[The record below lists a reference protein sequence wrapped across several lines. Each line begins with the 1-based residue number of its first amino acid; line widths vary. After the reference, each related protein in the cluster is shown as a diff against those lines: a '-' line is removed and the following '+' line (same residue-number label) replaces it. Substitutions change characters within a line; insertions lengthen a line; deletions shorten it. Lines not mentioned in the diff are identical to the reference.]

1 MLDML
6 SNLFVA
12 KIQHDKYAMDTT
24 LYDELELPTNCT
36 QDDIKLKYRTLAQ
49 IHHPDKGGSED
60 KFKRIKLAYEILS
73 DIDKRAHYDSTGE
86 HYEDAG
92 IDNEIMGRFAN
103 MVSHHT
109 QNLNPELDDLILKMK
124 VDIYE
129 AQRNTNSAINECDNS
144 IRKFNIISKK
154 IKLKKDEGENF
165 LKSIVETKITQKQ
178 NELAGHKRTMIV
190 FIKMLD
196 ILENY
201 HYSMDDWQLL
211 IK

>member
-12 KIQHDKYAMDTT
+12 KIQHDKYIMDTT

-36 QDDIKLKYRTLAQ
+36 QDEIKQKYRTLAQ
-49 IHHPDKGGSED
+49 VHHPDKGGSED

-73 DIDKRAHYDSTGE
+73 DIDKRAHYDSTGQ

-92 IDNEIMGRFAN
+92 IDNEIMTRFSN

-109 QNLNPELDDLILKMK
+109 QHLNPEIDDLILKMK
-124 VDIYE
+124 VDLYE
-129 AQRNTNSAINECDNS
+129 AQRNTNNAINECDNS

-201 HYSMDDWQLL
+201 HYSMEDWQLF

>member
-1 MLDML
+1 MYV
-6 SNLFVA
+6 FVETVV
-12 KIQHDKYAMDTT
+12 KIQHDKYVMDTT

-36 QDDIKLKYRTLAQ
+36 QDEIKQKYRTLAQ
-49 IHHPDKGGSED
+49 VHHPDKGGSED

-73 DIDKRAHYDSTGE
+73 DIDKRAHYDSTGQ
-86 HYEDAG
+86 HYEEAG
-92 IDNEIMGRFAN
+92 IDNEVMGRLAN
-103 MVSHHT
+103 MVSYHT
-109 QNLNPELDDLILKMK
+109 QTINPEIDDLILKMK

-129 AQRNTNSAINECDNS
+129 AQRNTTNAINECDNS

-154 IKLKKDEGENF
+154 IKLKNPGENF
-165 LKSIVETKITQKQ
+165 LQAIVERKITHTQT
-178 NELAGHKRTMIV
+178 ELAGHKRTMIV

-201 HYSMDDWQLL
+201 HYSMEDWQLF